1 MDSRV
6 APFWNVVET
15 VNKFR
20 VKSDKFGV
28 ESEKDNVHKLNK
40 INIRKSTVIVV
51 VVDDIRIGG
60 FCLLML
66 DININNLSL
75 KKTILESEIL
85 EMSNYYDDM
94 VIVFILSFFKQPLS
108 I

>member
-1 MDSRV
+1 
-6 APFWNVVET
+6 
-15 VNKFR
+15 
-20 VKSDKFGV
+20 
-28 ESEKDNVHKLNK
+28 LNK